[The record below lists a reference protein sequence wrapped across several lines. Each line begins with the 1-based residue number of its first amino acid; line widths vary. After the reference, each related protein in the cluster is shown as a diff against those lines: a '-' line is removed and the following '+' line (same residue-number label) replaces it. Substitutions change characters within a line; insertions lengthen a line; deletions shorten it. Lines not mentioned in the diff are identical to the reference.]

1 LIVNN
6 MEKIVEV
13 KNLNFNYGVAEV
25 LKDVTFSIERGD
37 YVGLGGH
44 NGSGKTTLVKII
56 LGLLSPDTGE
66 ISVLGKD
73 LKKFKQWSKIGYLP
87 QNVSLFNPIFPAT
100 VYEVV
105 SLGLLSK
112 KKFPRRIT
120 KSDEKIVDKA
130 LEELEILD
138 LKNKLI
144 SDLSG
149 GQQQRVFL
157 AKALVNE
164 PELLILDEPSNALDA
179 KTRNKFFNLLNSL
192 NKKKGITIILIT
204 HDIGHIGEH
213 ANKLL
218 YLEKSI
224 VFYGKLSEFCHS
236 EKMEGVFGYDSQHLI
251 CHQH

>member
-1 LIVNN
+1 

-13 KNLNFNYGVAEV
+13 KNLSFKYGVAEV
-25 LKDVTFSIERGD
+25 LKDVTFSIDRGD

-56 LGLLSPDTGE
+56 LGLITPDVGD
-66 ISVLGKD
+66 ISVLGKN

-87 QNVSLFNPIFPAT
+87 QSLSLFNPIFPAT

-105 SLGLLSK
+105 SLGLISK

-120 KSDEKIVDKA
+120 KSDEKIVDNA
-130 LEELEILD
+130 LQELEIID

-144 SDLSG
+144 SELSG

-164 PELLILDEPSNALDA
+164 PELLILDEPSNALDS
-179 KTRNKFFNLLNSL
+179 KSRNHFFDLLHDL
-192 NKKKGITIILIT
+192 NKKKGTTIILIT

-218 YLEKSI
+218 YLDKNI
-224 VFYGKLSEFCHS
+224 VFYGKLSEFCDS
-236 EKMEGVFGYDSQHLI
+236 ESMEDVFGRESQHLI

>member
-1 LIVNN
+1 MEIIVD
-6 MEKIVEV
+6 V
-13 KNLNFNYGVAEV
+13 KNLNFSYGSSEV
-25 LKDVTFSIERGD
+25 LKDINFSIEKGD
-37 YVGLGGH
+37 YVGLGGY

-56 LGLLSPDTGE
+56 LGLISPNSGD
-66 ISVLGKD
+66 ISVLGKN

-87 QNVSLFNPIFPAT
+87 QSVSLFNPIFPAT

-105 SLGLLSK
+105 SLGLISRK
-112 KKFPRRIT
+112 NFPRRIT

-130 LEELEILD
+130 LEELEIID
-138 LKNKLI
+138 LKDKLI

-157 AKALVNE
+157 AKALVND
-164 PELLILDEPSNALDA
+164 PELLILDEPSNALDE
-179 KTRNKFFNLLNSL
+179 KTRNNFFNLLNNL
-192 NKKKGITIILIT
+192 NKKKGTTIILIT

-218 YLEKSI
+218 YLEKSV

-236 EKMEGVFGYDSQHLI
+236 EKMEGFFGHESQHLI

>member
-1 LIVNN
+1 
-6 MEKIVEV
+6 MENIVEV

-25 LKDVTFSIERGD
+25 LKDVTFSIEKGD

-56 LGLLSPDTGE
+56 LGVLSSNSGDVFVFGQN
-66 ISVLGKD
+66 VN
-73 LKKFKQWSKIGYLP
+73 KFKKWHKIGYLP
-87 QNVSLFNPIFPAT
+87 QNISLFNPIFPAT

-105 SLGLLSK
+105 SLGLISR
-112 KKFPRRIT
+112 KKFPRKIT
-120 KSDEKIVDKA
+120 KEDEKIVDDA
-130 LEELEILD
+130 LEELEIFN
-138 LKNKLI
+138 LKDRLI

-164 PELLILDEPSNALDA
+164 PELLILDEPSNTLDA
-179 KTRNKFFNLLNSL
+179 RTRNKFFNLLNDL
-192 NKKKGITIILIT
+192 NKKKGTTIILIT

-218 YLEKSI
+218 YLEKSV
-224 VFYGKLSEFCHS
+224 VFYGKLSEFCDS
-236 EKMEGVFGYDSQHLI
+236 EKMEGIFGHESQHLI

>member
-1 LIVNN
+1 

>member
-1 LIVNN
+1 
-6 MEKIVEV
+6 MENIVEV

-25 LKDVTFSIERGD
+25 LKDVTFSIEKGD

-56 LGLLSPDTGE
+56 LGVLSSNSGDVFVFGQN
-66 ISVLGKD
+66 VN
-73 LKKFKQWSKIGYLP
+73 KFKKWHKIGYLP
-87 QNVSLFNPIFPAT
+87 QNISLFNPIFPAT

-105 SLGLLSK
+105 SLGLISR
-112 KKFPRRIT
+112 KKFPRKIT
-120 KSDEKIVDKA
+120 EEDEKIVDNA
-130 LEELEILD
+130 LEELEIFN
-138 LKNKLI
+138 LKDRLI

-164 PELLILDEPSNALDA
+164 PELLILDEPSNTLDA
-179 KTRNKFFNLLNSL
+179 RTRNKFFNLLNDL
-192 NKKKGITIILIT
+192 NKKKGTTIILIT

-218 YLEKSI
+218 YLEKSV
-224 VFYGKLSEFCHS
+224 VFYGKLSEFCGS
-236 EKMEGVFGYDSQHLI
+236 EKMEGVFGHESQHLI

>member
-1 LIVNN
+1 
-6 MEKIVEV
+6 MENIVEV
-13 KNLNFNYGVAEV
+13 KNLNFSYGLAEV

-37 YVGLGGH
+37 YVGLGGY

-56 LGLLSPDTGE
+56 LGLISPNSGM
-66 ISVLGKD
+66 ISVFGKN

-87 QNVSLFNPIFPAT
+87 QSVSLFNPIFPAT

-105 SLGLLSK
+105 SLGLISK

-120 KSDEKIVDKA
+120 KADEKTVDIA

-138 LKNKLI
+138 LKDKLI

-164 PELLILDEPSNALDA
+164 PELLILDEPSNTLDE
-179 KTRNKFFNLLNSL
+179 KTRNNFFNLLNML
-192 NKKKGITIILIT
+192 NKKKGTTIILIT

-218 YLEKSI
+218 YLEKSV
-224 VFYGKLSEFCHS
+224 VFYGKLSEFCGS
-236 EKMEGVFGYDSQHLI
+236 EKMEGFFGHESQHLI